1 VSRNIAKYGLKVES
15 FHKLIPADGKMNYWF
30 NHEFCVSD
38 DDKVKLL
45 EMWVNKI
52 EKGSYKEEQQIE
64 EQLWEWMKGQL

>member
-1 VSRNIAKYGLKVES
+1 
-15 FHKLIPADGKMNYWF
+15 
-30 NHEFCVSD
+30 VSD
-38 DDKVKLL
+38 DDKVRLL